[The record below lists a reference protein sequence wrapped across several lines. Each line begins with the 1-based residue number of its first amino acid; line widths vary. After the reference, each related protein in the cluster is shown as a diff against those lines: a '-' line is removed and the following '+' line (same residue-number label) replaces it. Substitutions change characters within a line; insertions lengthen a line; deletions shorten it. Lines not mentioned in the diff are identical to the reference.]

1 MLRRIFRARFR
12 LMVLGVFSPVLRS
25 ELTATVDCGEN
36 AINFALDSNSPVV
49 QPDRIRPAAE

>member
-1 MLRRIFRARFR
+1 
-12 LMVLGVFSPVLRS
+12 MVLGVFSPVLRS